1 MAGSSGSRP
10 PADRN
15 SRCCR
20 PTTPPAI
27 SPRWFSASRCGS
39 RSTRTSRCWSGCCR
53 ECPSSLKFTPMSREP
68 MAESSEAGRDDG
80 HGPLSRGCIAPQPL
94 FAVGAVLLGS
104 FLANFDSRLTSVGL
118 PDLRGAFSLGFDE
131 GAWLSTA
138 AIGSQ
143 IFIAPAVAWLATV
156 FGLRRMLGIPSLVY
170 ALVSLV
176 IPLVRDYNALIVLSI
191 AHGLLLG
198 TFVPATLMIIIRNLP
213 IRWWLPAIAIYS
225 IRVGFSLD
233 TSTALV
239 GFYVD
244 HWGWQWLYWQ
254 GVIIAPLMGL
264 MVYLGTPH
272 EEVNRPLLRDAD
284 WGGMLLLGTGV
295 SMIYAGLDQ
304 GNRLDW
310 LGSGTVMAL
319 LVGGGLLCVA
329 FLINEAMVRQPW
341 AHINVLFSRHIGLSL
356 VVILLYTLTS
366 LSNSSLV
373 PNFLSVVGQLR
384 PEQTGTLL
392 LVYGALPMFV
402 MVPVS
407 IFLLR
412 QVDPRFV
419 LIVGLSAFAA
429 ANLWGT
435 QLTHVWA
442 LGDFVPIVILQSIG
456 QAFTLLPIII
466 LALSNADPTR
476 ATAFAAYI
484 QIRRLGGAEIGV
496 ALMGT
501 WLRVREQIHSNYLG
515 QHLENGSDNVVRMLR
530 QLADGFASH
539 GAATAP
545 ARALGSLSALVAR
558 EANVMAYIDGFWLSF
573 WLAMVALFFVALIRR
588 ALPGPFTRAPL
599 GFAKAL
605 MRWCG
610 VSVS

>member
-1 MAGSSGSRP
+1 
-10 PADRN
+10 
-15 SRCCR
+15 
-20 PTTPPAI
+20 
-27 SPRWFSASRCGS
+27 
-39 RSTRTSRCWSGCCR
+39 
-53 ECPSSLKFTPMSREP
+53 
-68 MAESSEAGRDDG
+68 MAENSDTGQ
-80 HGPLSRGCIAPQPL
+80 GPLSRGGIAPQPL

-156 FGLRRMLGIPSLVY
+156 FGLRRILGIPSLVY

-176 IPLVRDYNALIVLSI
+176 IPFVRDYNALIALSI
-191 AHGLLLG
+191 VHGLLLG
-198 TFVPATLMIIIRNLP
+198 TFVPATLMIIFRNLP

-233 TSTALV
+233 TSTSLV

-254 GVIIAPLMGL
+254 GVVIAPLMGL

-272 EEVNRPLLRDAD
+272 EPVNKELLRDAD

-319 LVGGGLLCVA
+319 LLGGGVLCVA
-329 FLINEAMVRQPW
+329 FLINEMMVRQPW
-341 AHINVLFSRHIGLSL
+341 AHINVLFSRNVGLSL
-356 VVILLYTLTS
+356 IVILLYTLAS

-373 PNFLSVVGQLR
+373 PNFLSVVGGLR

-392 LVYGALPMFV
+392 VVYGALPMFV

-412 QVDPRFV
+412 HVDPRFV
-419 LIVGLSAFAA
+419 LVVGLSAFAA
-429 ANLWGT
+429 ANLLGT
-435 QLTHVWA
+435 QLTHDWA
-442 LGDFVPIVILQSIG
+442 LGDFIPIVLLQSIG
-456 QAFTLLPIII
+456 QAFTLLPIIV
-466 LALSNADPTR
+466 LALSNADFSR

-484 QIRRLGGAEIGV
+484 QIMRLGGAEIGV

-501 WLRVREQIHSNYLG
+501 WLRVREQIHSNFIG
-515 QHLENGSDNVVRMLR
+515 QHLDSGSAGVARMLK
-530 QLADGFASH
+530 QLSDHFASH

-545 ARALGSLSALVAR
+545 ARAVGSLSVLVAR
-558 EANVMAYIDGFWLSF
+558 ESNVLAYIDGFWLTF
-573 WLAMVALFFVALIRR
+573 WIAILALGVVAFITR
-588 ALPGPFTRAPL
+588 APPGPFTPAPF
-599 GFAKAL
+599 GAVQAV
-605 MRWCG
+605 MRRLRW
-610 VSVS
+610 SRT

>member
-1 MAGSSGSRP
+1 MA
-10 PADRN
+10 
-15 SRCCR
+15 
-20 PTTPPAI
+20 
-27 SPRWFSASRCGS
+27 
-39 RSTRTSRCWSGCCR
+39 
-53 ECPSSLKFTPMSREP
+53 
-68 MAESSEAGRDDG
+68 AESSDAGHAG
-80 HGPLSRGCIAPQPL
+80 QGPLSRGGIAPQPL

-118 PDLRGAFSLGFDE
+118 PDLRGAFSLSFDE

-156 FGLRRMLGIPSLVY
+156 FGLRRILGIPSLVY

-176 IPLVRDYNALIVLSI
+176 IPFVRDYNALIGLSI
-191 AHGLLLG
+191 VHGLLLG
-198 TFVPATLMIIIRNLP
+198 TFVPATLMIVFRNLP

-225 IRVGFSLD
+225 IRVGFALD
-233 TSTALV
+233 TSTSLV

-254 GVIIAPLMGL
+254 GVLIAPLMGL
-264 MVYLGTPH
+264 MVYLGTPR
-272 EEVNRPLLRDAD
+272 EPVNKALLGEAD

-319 LVGGGLLCVA
+319 LTCGGVLCVA
-329 FLINEAMVRQPW
+329 FLINEMMVRQPW
-341 AHINVLFSRHIGLSL
+341 AHINVLFSRNVGLSL
-356 VVILLYTLTS
+356 IVILLYTLAS

-373 PNFLSVVGQLR
+373 PNFLSVVGALR

-392 LVYGALPMFV
+392 VVYGALPMFV

-412 QVDPRFV
+412 HVDPRFV
-419 LIVGLSAFAA
+419 LVVGLSAFAA
-429 ANLWGT
+429 ANLLGT
-435 QLTHVWA
+435 QLTHDWA
-442 LGDFVPIVILQSIG
+442 LGDFIPIVVLQSIG

-466 LALSNADPTR
+466 LALSNSDFSR

-484 QIRRLGGAEIGV
+484 QIMRLGGAEIGV

-501 WLRVREQIHSNYLG
+501 WLRVREQIHSNFIG
-515 QHLENGSDNVVRMLR
+515 QHLDSGSAGVARMLK
-530 QLADGFASH
+530 QLSDHFAGH

-558 EANVMAYIDGFWLSF
+558 EANVLAYIDAFWLTF
-573 WLAMVALFFVALIRR
+573 WIAIVALGVVAFITR
-588 ALPGPFTRAPL
+588 APPGPFTPAPF
-599 GFAKAL
+599 GAVQAL
-605 MRWCG
+605 MRRLRW
-610 VSVS
+610 SRT

>member
-1 MAGSSGSRP
+1 
-10 PADRN
+10 
-15 SRCCR
+15 
-20 PTTPPAI
+20 
-27 SPRWFSASRCGS
+27 
-39 RSTRTSRCWSGCCR
+39 
-53 ECPSSLKFTPMSREP
+53 
-68 MAESSEAGRDDG
+68 MAENDG
-80 HGPLSRGCIAPQPL
+80 NDRGPVSRGGIAPQPL
-94 FAVGAVLLGS
+94 FAGGAVLLGS

-138 AIGSQ
+138 SIGSQ

-156 FGLRRMLGIPSLVY
+156 FGLRRILGIPSLIY
-170 ALVSLV
+170 ALISLL
-176 IPLVRDYNALIVLSI
+176 IPLMHDYNALIALSI
-191 AHGLLLG
+191 VHGLLLG
-198 TFVPATLMIIIRNLP
+198 TFVPATLMIIFRNLP

-225 IRVGFSLD
+225 IRVGFALD
-233 TSTALV
+233 TSTSLV

-254 GVIIAPLMGL
+254 GMVIAPLMGL

-272 EEVNRPLLRDAD
+272 EPVNKELLRDAD
-284 WGGMLLLGTGV
+284 WGGMLLLGAGV

-319 LVGGGLLCVA
+319 LLGGGVLCVA
-329 FLINEAMVRQPW
+329 FLINEMMVRQPW
-341 AHINVLFSRHIGLSL
+341 AHINVLFSRNVGLSL

-412 QVDPRFV
+412 HVDPRFV
-419 LIVGLSAFAA
+419 LIVGLSAFAV
-429 ANLWGT
+429 ANLLGT
-435 QLTHVWA
+435 QLTHDWA
-442 LGDFVPIVILQSIG
+442 LGDFITIVTLQSIG

-466 LALSNADPTR
+466 LALSNLDPTR

-484 QIRRLGGAEIGV
+484 QVMRLGGAEIGV

-515 QHLENGSDNVVRMLR
+515 QHLENGSADVTRILR
-530 QLADGFASH
+530 QLSNNFASH
-539 GAATAP
+539 GVATAP
-545 ARALGSLSALVAR
+545 ARALGSLSALVQR
-558 EANVMAYIDGFWLSF
+558 ESNVLAYIDGFWLTF
-573 WLAMVALFFVALIRR
+573 WMAIIALCVVMLMTR
-588 ALPGPFTRAPL
+588 APPGPFTPAPF
-599 GFAKAL
+599 GAVQAL
-605 MRWCG
+605 MQRL
-610 VSVS
+610 SRP